1 MLLLLLACADPEPS
15 PCHAACQ
22 AVFIECPGLG
32 VDERVSSGSWE
43 RCVAECDYVDSWGP
57 GGAPLVDEWVSCVGD
72 TLGDPV
78 DASACPEVSP
88 TCGRTICDDTETCG
102 DWWRTQ

>member
-1 MLLLLLACADPEPS
+1 MLLLLLACAGPEPS
-15 PCHAACQ
+15 PCHAACE

-32 VDERVSSGSWE
+32 VEERVGTSWE
-43 RCVAECDYVDSWGP
+43 QCVAECDYMEGSGP
-57 GGAPLVDEWVSCVGD
+57 GNEPIVDEWVSCIND

-78 DASACPEVSP
+78 DARACPNVSP
-88 TCGRTICDDTETCG
+88 TCGRTICDGMEGCD